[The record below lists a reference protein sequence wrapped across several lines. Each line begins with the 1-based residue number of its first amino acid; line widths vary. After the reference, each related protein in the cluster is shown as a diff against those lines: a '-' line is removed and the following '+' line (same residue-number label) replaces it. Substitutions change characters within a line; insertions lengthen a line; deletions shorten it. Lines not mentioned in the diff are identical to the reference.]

1 MTEQITSTERHDAV
15 SGTEEMLLHKTSA
28 DLALGSVQKTSPSEP
43 QKQEWQIKAGVPGE
57 PAKEDPAVDV
67 SPAVEASTGGQSLKE
82 QVDSL
87 ETVLM
92 QHTQALQMVAELLV
106 NVQAQAAADRIR
118 AAQQYV
124 KLTEELKAAPST
136 KTALGWIV
144 AMLVAVLSFVLMRVP
159 GVL

>member
-43 QKQEWQIKAGVPGE
+43 QKQGWQ
-57 PAKEDPAVDV
+57 EDPAVDV

-136 KTALGWIV
+136 KAALGWIV